1 MEEICSAKTRC
12 GSIIKPRLR
21 AEGSGETV
29 ELSLSLR
36 DGLEIFLSCWV
47 RPIRSRPNSV
57 LDGFRVRRLDA
68 IQSAMEQR
76 TF

>member
-1 MEEICSAKTRC
+1 MEEICSAKSRC

-21 AEGSGETV
+21 AEGAGETV

-47 RPIRSRPNSV
+47 RPIRKNSV